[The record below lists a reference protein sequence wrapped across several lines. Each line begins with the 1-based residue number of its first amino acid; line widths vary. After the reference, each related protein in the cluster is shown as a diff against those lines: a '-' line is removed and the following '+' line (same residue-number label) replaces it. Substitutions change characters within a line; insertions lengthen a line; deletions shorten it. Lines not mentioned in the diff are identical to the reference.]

1 MLRPWLPQHGH
12 AYTRQTL
19 IFNFNVADLH
29 PQRNLCG
36 LRRCI
41 FSLTGDFQQ
50 SVAAEKYHPRAVP
63 WAEDSED
70 RQSEGV
76 SIERLGL
83 RKVFGSQQRSATEN
97 LHAKSPVRYNRGQ
110 PWCSKYWKP
119 REGQ

>member
-1 MLRPWLPQHGH
+1 
-12 AYTRQTL
+12 
-19 IFNFNVADLH
+19 
-29 PQRNLCG
+29 
-36 LRRCI
+36 
-41 FSLTGDFQQ
+41 
-50 SVAAEKYHPRAVP
+50 P

-110 PWCSKYWKP
+110 PWCSKFWKP
-119 REGQ
+119 RDCHFRRRRAQHKCGTHRQLRSAQFSCGSESSNPHAQLTYANWFRRERSSYA

>member
-1 MLRPWLPQHGH
+1 TAPLS
-12 AYTRQTL
+12 YTTL
-19 IFNFNVADLH
+19 F
-29 PQRNLCG
+29 RS
-36 LRRCI
+36 RRCI
-41 FSLTGDFQQ
+41 ISLTGDFQQ

-110 PWCSKYWKP
+110 PWCSKFWKP
-119 REGQ
+119 RDCHFRRRRAQHKCGTHRQ